1 MLWKT
6 GLIFLCWGLTSGEL
20 QERQSGTPAA
30 PARTTLDFGFVP
42 SGVYDT
48 VAYYEPGAIGILF
61 NMMHAFLYVVQ
72 PNPFPEGEL
81 NLVMFLNFW
90 APQETSNL
98 TFPYSW
104 LIIWIGLFYI
114 LQFLQFLQLHLPYHE
129 QVREVPPV
137 MSQWWV
143 RRCKGLN
150 TGGFLYS
157 PRPPCS
163 SLFGKSWD

>member
-20 QERQSGTPAA
+20 QDRQSGTPAA
-30 PARTTLDFGFVP
+30 PARRTLDFGFVP

-81 NLVMFLNFW
+81 SLLMLLNF
-90 APQETSNL
+90 
-98 TFPYSW
+98 
-104 LIIWIGLFYI
+104 
-114 LQFLQFLQLHLPYHE
+114 
-129 QVREVPPV
+129 
-137 MSQWWV
+137 
-143 RRCKGLN
+143 
-150 TGGFLYS
+150 
-157 PRPPCS
+157 
-163 SLFGKSWD
+163 